1 MTSATLWKK
10 GSDCVEGRYLEHHGA
25 TNKTE
30 MKYEISRKK
39 TLFYKES
46 VVYPLVSF
54 REEIKSNQKHFIFI
68 KKVEYVDVVEYVN
81 HYGMSIFT

>member
-1 MTSATLWKK
+1 M
-10 GSDCVEGRYLEHHGA
+10 EHHGA

-81 HYGMSIFT
+81 HYGMSIFTVVVRDLIISSVNIFFIVN